1 MIQDQQNSLFSVSYV
16 IVVIGVMAVVF
27 SISIVFMM
35 AYDYHIYLAGNRR
48 RKFSFADFIKREQY
62 YLYILVFFLL
72 IIIGEPTL
80 KSKACLKCL
89 YFTIIIFD
97 LCRYLEYFSY
107 LYTINQTE

>member
-48 RKFSFADFIKREQY
+48 RNFSFADFIKREQY

-72 IIIGEPTL
+72 IIIGEL
-80 KSKACLKCL
+80 LRNNL
-89 YFTIIIFD
+89 
-97 LCRYLEYFSY
+97 R
-107 LYTINQTE
+107 

>member
-1 MIQDQQNSLFSVSYV
+1 MQHLCLDFYYYLCAHKIKIMMLISQNHFFSVSYV
-16 IVVIGVMAVVF
+16 IVVIGIMVVVF

-72 IIIGEPTL
+72 IITGEL
-80 KSKACLKCL
+80 LRNNL
-89 YFTIIIFD
+89 
-97 LCRYLEYFSY
+97 R
-107 LYTINQTE
+107 

>member
-1 MIQDQQNSLFSVSYV
+1 MFREVYTQPLSDIRQSSVGGIEKYVRSY
-16 IVVIGVMAVVF
+16 IT
-27 SISIVFMM
+27 
-35 AYDYHIYLAGNRR
+35 
-48 RKFSFADFIKREQY
+48 
-62 YLYILVFFLL
+62 
-72 IIIGEPTL
+72 EPTL